1 MKNLQLKVII
11 VIYLELK
18 DQFGLEVKF
27 TLRDLENW
35 GVSLSLVIQGD
46 TLKLLIVSI
55 DIALLLWY
63 CYEFVITHIH
73 KLSCIHRSSVIIPPI
88 EAYVVGGFN
97 SNVRINGDLNKDRLT
112 N

>member
-1 MKNLQLKVII
+1 
-11 VIYLELK
+11 LK

-46 TLKLLIVSI
+46 TLKLLIVLI
-55 DIALLLWY
+55 DIALWLWY
-63 CYEFVITHIH
+63 CCSIVLE
-73 KLSCIHRSSVIIPPI
+73 LSCIHRSSVIIPPI

-97 SNVRINGDLNKDRLT
+97 NNVRINGDLNKDRLT